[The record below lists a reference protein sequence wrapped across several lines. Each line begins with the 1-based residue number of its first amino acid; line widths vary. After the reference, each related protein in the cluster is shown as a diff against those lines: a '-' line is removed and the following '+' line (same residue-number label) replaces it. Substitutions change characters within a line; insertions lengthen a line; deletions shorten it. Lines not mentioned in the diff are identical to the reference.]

1 MIPKFLEKS
10 PYGKMSF
17 EEATALRD
25 EKINRILKAGLKS
38 GLITQ
43 SEFDEHQ
50 ALAQSLIDTDHP
62 EIAHKRMVE
71 ILEKSYGG
79 EVHK

>member
-1 MIPKFLEKS
+1 MIPKFLEQA
-10 PYGKMSF
+10 PHGKMSLA
-17 EEATALRD
+17 EATAARD
-25 EKINRILKAGLKS
+25 EKINRILKSGLKS

-71 ILEKSYGG
+71 ILEKSHGG
-79 EVHK
+79 AGV